1 MEITTIQIH
10 ENIKK
15 QLDQLKEIKK
25 ETYEEIIVNLLK
37 MAEKQKRKQEELLI
51 EGCKE
56 MAEDMLKINKELEV
70 VDADADWEWNENGNQ
85 KR

>member
-70 VDADADWEWNENGNQ
+70 VDADTDWEWNENGNQ